1 MNKCKVDN
9 VDLLLFVM
17 KPVELI
23 SKQFTVVVSSVM
35 SVKKGAY
42 FLLFS
47 LCRWSIFDVSGTVSS
62 NMLSFFFALD
72 DNDIWFEIE
81 SSKLN
86 EENILISAKDLRIL

>member
-62 NMLSFFFALD
+62 NMLSFLFTGSMITTSGLSL
-72 DNDIWFEIE
+72 NLPNLMSNIFEYQ
-81 SSKLN
+81 
-86 EENILISAKDLRIL
+86 LRI

>member
-35 SVKKGAY
+35 SVKKGA
-42 FLLFS
+42 LFS

-62 NMLSFFFALD
+62 NMLSFFFTRSMITTSGLTS
-72 DNDIWFEIE
+72 N
-81 SSKLN
+81 L
-86 EENILISAKDLRIL
+86 

>member
-62 NMLSFFFALD
+62 NMLSFFFAGLM
-72 DNDIWFEIE
+72 ITT
-81 SSKLN
+81 SGLSLN
-86 EENILISAKDLRIL
+86 LRNLMRKIS